1 MYAEIQF
8 VSIFNALSI
17 SYRARLFTKNSKNL
31 IRTPDAT
38 TLQRVPQCYW
48 QPKDVCPFFEI
59 MFISWTVNNVQYI
72 KPLFPMITLNMH
84 HLLDTKVKVN
94 H

>member
-38 TLQRVPQCYW
+38 TLQRVPQCY
-48 QPKDVCPFFEI
+48 
-59 MFISWTVNNVQYI
+59 
-72 KPLFPMITLNMH
+72 
-84 HLLDTKVKVN
+84 
-94 H
+94 